1 MNRKASY
8 EPYDNPVIDERR
20 LFLDQA
26 EARLALLRKR
36 LDEKGSRAW
45 TRYEA
50 LSSGTLL
57 NNTKRLDRLP

>member
-8 EPYDNPVIDERR
+8 EPYQDPMLSQRAKFLDEAERR
-20 LFLDQA
+20 LY
-26 EARLALLRKR
+26 ELRKR
-36 LDEKGSRAW
+36 LDEKRSHQW